1 MRMNRPIVVGEDGR
15 ALEGS
20 GWQKIAGFFFGPHE
34 KIVCISHAV
43 KQGKLIRAKRESG
56 YAKREFALPR

>member
-1 MRMNRPIVVGEDGR
+1 MKVAVG
-15 ALEGS
+15 
-20 GWQKIAGFFFGPHE
+20 KILLDFFFGPHE

-56 YAKREFALPR
+56 YAKREVALPR

>member
-1 MRMNRPIVVGEDGR
+1 MNRPIVNGEDGR

-20 GWQKIAGFFFGPHE
+20 GRLKFAEFFFGPHE
-34 KIVCISHAV
+34 KNVCISHAV

-56 YAKREFALPR
+56 YAKREVALRR